1 MESLADYVRDLN
13 RQAFY
18 SALAFASAG
27 VFEDY
32 NIVFRWQVAL
42 DQNIVKQ
49 VSRLVELRDGV
60 TDDFGE
66 DTPAGLLWQES
77 RNLKY
82 SDVDVSWW
90 ARSVS
95 SSAEADPALAAR
107 YEPFDDEEAYWW
119 RKLVDDPHTRDFP
132 DDGIVD
138 ILGIFGERGSPPQTP
153 APHSPTPAPSPIN
166 LITPTPKTTRE
177 DGNVIHLEDTDD
189 ERSGAP
195 SSPTLRRSGRKGS
208 NTTPAKK
215 GRKRKASASP
225 ERDEE
230 GKSGPKGRGRTA
242 RRGSKAG
249 RGKSGGT
256 QRGGRKGASERE
268 VAEVQG
274 DDEEMESEDDE
285 HREEDGADGEG
296 KGKGKGKQK
305 VDSSSPLARKGPPGQ
320 RLKAYIELP
329 APVHQRQSKSVAST
343 SAKATASAPA
353 SRPASPASPVDRADD
368 RPRRDAPIRQKL
380 EYIIDK
386 LHTIE
391 TAVNEIKARDSTKNN
406 MPEAIPVEQ
415 ATKPKPRRRK

>member
-13 RQAFY
+13 RQVFY

-42 DQNIVKQ
+42 DQNIV

-95 SSAEADPALAAR
+95 SSAKADPALAAQ

-132 DDGIVD
+132 DNGIVD
-138 ILGIFGERGSPPQTP
+138 ILGLFGKSGTLPQTP

-177 DGNVIHLEDTDD
+177 DGNVIHLDDTDD

-195 SSPTLRRSGRKGS
+195 SSPTVRRSGRKGS

-215 GRKRKASASP
+215 GQKRKASTSP
-225 ERDEE
+225 EREDEQ

-242 RRGSKAG
+242 KRGSRAG
-249 RGKSGGT
+249 RGKSGAT
-256 QRGGRKGASERE
+256 QRAGRKGASERQ

-274 DDEEMESEDDE
+274 DDEETETEDDD

-296 KGKGKGKQK
+296 KEKGKQK
-305 VDSSSPLARKGPPGQ
+305 GKQKGVSSSPLARKGPPGQ
-320 RLKAYIELP
+320 RPKELP

-353 SRPASPASPVDRADD
+353 SRPASPVDRADD
-368 RPRRDAPIRQKL
+368 RPRRDAPMWEKL

-406 MPEAIPVEQ
+406 MPEAIPAEQ
-415 ATKPKPRRRK
+415 ATKPKPRCRK